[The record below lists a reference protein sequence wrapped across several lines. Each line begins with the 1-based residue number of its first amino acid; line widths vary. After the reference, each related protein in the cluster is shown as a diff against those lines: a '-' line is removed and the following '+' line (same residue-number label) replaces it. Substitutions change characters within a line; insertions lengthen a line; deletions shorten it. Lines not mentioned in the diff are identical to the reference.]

1 MTGETAREIS
11 TKPEVLK
18 RIAKCLAQQCLRN
31 AMLEDSRGSACRDY
45 SGLTDRRL
53 HRRGR
58 PVALRGDSLA
68 NVSRLPDEETK
79 G

>member
-31 AMLEDSRGSACRDY
+31 AMLEDLHAGITPDSQTGDYTDVVARSRYGEIPWQ
-45 SGLTDRRL
+45 TF
-53 HRRGR
+53 RG
-58 PVALRGDSLA
+58 
-68 NVSRLPDEETK
+68 
-79 G
+79 